1 MSGEAA
7 GAGERCGGCLQS
19 EEVGEGSC
27 ARRCPSHAC
36 SGKRPNFGLVVAWT
50 SGRVGM
56 FGFARTGRSA
66 DERADLCG
74 CDRDG
79 DGARGGEEEAR
90 IRQDAPSIAE
100 NDDEGDPAGRAANR
114 GERR

>member
-1 MSGEAA
+1 MPARGAA
-7 GAGERCGGCLQS
+7 GASNPRRSAKVPVLGAVQATLVLAS
-19 EEVGEGSC
+19 EPIFCMV
-27 ARRCPSHAC
+27 A
-36 SGKRPNFGLVVAWT
+36 AWT
-50 SGRVGM
+50 SGRVGV